1 VQDSKIA
8 VLAKLMER
16 KGVGLWFF
24 FFSLIRTK
32 VTIFVVSVSFRF
44 VSLVQSDELICYLT
58 FTVLGFAYSRILDVG
73 LLR

>member
-24 FFSLIRTK
+24 FSLVRTK